1 MGGFGPSREGPA
13 NRYEKPKKKNPIA
26 TFIKSGGVYGKVVRT
41 VKKASKK
48 SKQNVLDYEGQAAGK
63 TPMRNPIR
71 SRDRDNQN
79 FNQGRKT
86 VKSSTSKSST
96 SITQKKAVANAP
108 AGPTAIEMNQ
118 PKYGE
123 TEAEK
128 LLKIKKKGRKATIAT
143 SQSGLGNNV
152 EILKKNLLG
161 G

>member
-13 NRYEKPKKKNPIA
+13 NRYEKPKKKNPISK
-26 TFIKSGGVYGKVVRT
+26 FIKSGGVAGKVVRT

-48 SKQNVLDYEGQAAGK
+48 SKQNVLDYEGQAAGV
-63 TPMRNPIR
+63 TPMRNPIK

-86 VKSSTSKSST
+86 ATSST

-128 LLKIKKKGRKATIAT
+128 LLKIKRKGRKATIAT

>member
-13 NRYEKPKKKNPIA
+13 NRYEKPKKKNPISK
-26 TFIKSGGVYGKVVRT
+26 FIQSGGVAGKVVRT

-71 SRDRDNQN
+71 FRDRDNQN

-86 VKSSTSKSST
+86 VKSSTL
-96 SITQKKAVANAP
+96 ITQKKAVANAP

-128 LLKIKKKGRKATIAT
+128 LLKIKRKGRKATIAT

>member
-13 NRYEKPKKKNPIA
+13 NRYEKPKKKNPISK
-26 TFIKSGGVYGKVVRT
+26 FIQSGGVLGTVVKT
-41 VKKASKK
+41 VKKSSKK
-48 SKQNVLDYEGQAAGK
+48 SKQNVLDYEGQAAGV
-63 TPMRNPIR
+63 TPMRNPIK

-86 VKSSTSKSST
+86 ATSST

-128 LLKIKKKGRKATIAT
+128 LLKIKRKGRKATIAT

>member
-13 NRYEKPKKKNPIA
+13 NRYEKPKKKNPISK
-26 TFIKSGGVYGKVVRT
+26 FIKSGGVAGKVVRT

-48 SKQNVLDYEGQAAGK
+48 SKQNVLDYEGQAAGV
-63 TPMRNPIR
+63 TPMRNPIK

-86 VKSSTSKSST
+86 ATSST

-152 EILKKNLLG
+152 EILKKTLLG

>member
-26 TFIKSGGVYGKVVRT
+26 KFIESGGIVGSILKNVS
-41 VKKASKK
+41 KPSKK

-79 FNQGRKT
+79 FNKGSRKPKKIDKT
-86 VKSSTSKSST
+86 T
-96 SITQKKAVANAP
+96 IMTQKKAVANAP

-143 SQSGLGNNV
+143 SQSGLGDNV
-152 EILKKNLLG
+152 EILKKKLLG

>member
-1 MGGFGPSREGPA
+1 MGASGPSREGPA

-26 TFIKSGGVYGKVVRT
+26 KFIRSGGVYGKVVRT

-48 SKQNVLDYEGQAAGK
+48 SKQNVLDYEGQAAGV

-86 VKSSTSKSST
+86 VKSST

>member
-26 TFIKSGGVYGKVVRT
+26 KFIRSGGVYGKVVRT

-48 SKQNVLDYEGQAAGK
+48 SKQNVLDYEGQAAGV

-86 VKSSTSKSST
+86 VKSST

-128 LLKIKKKGRKATIAT
+128 LLKIKRKGRKATIAT

>member
-26 TFIKSGGVYGKVVRT
+26 KFIQSGGVYGKVVRT

-48 SKQNVLDYEGQAAGK
+48 SKQNVLDYEGQAAGV

-86 VKSSTSKSST
+86 VKSST

-128 LLKIKKKGRKATIAT
+128 LLKIKRKGRKATIAT

>member
-13 NRYEKPKKKNPIA
+13 NRYEKPKKKNPISK
-26 TFIKSGGVYGKVVRT
+26 FIKSGGVAGKVVRT

-48 SKQNVLDYEGQAAGK
+48 SKQNVLDYEGQAAGV
-63 TPMRNPIR
+63 TPMRNPIK

-86 VKSSTSKSST
+86 ATSST

-128 LLKIKKKGRKATIAT
+128 LLKIKRKGRKATIAT

-152 EILKKNLLG
+152 EILKKTLLG